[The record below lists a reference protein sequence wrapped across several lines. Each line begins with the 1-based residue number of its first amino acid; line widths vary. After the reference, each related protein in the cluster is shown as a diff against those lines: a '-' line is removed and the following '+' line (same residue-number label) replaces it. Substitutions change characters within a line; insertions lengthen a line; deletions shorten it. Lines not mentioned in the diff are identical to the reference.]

1 MSKKAKISNE
11 FANLEIGNSGIKIL
25 NLIPYVLYQNDSGN
39 YESVN
44 LSDNI
49 NNYQY
54 IEIIYKNES
63 YRYNSVKVPRG
74 QLYAT
79 LITHYTVDW
88 GTQIHISDA
97 YISDNTIK
105 LLDGRFINCSLSS
118 GNLTYGSQTT
128 IRIVKVI
135 GYK

>member
-1 MSKKAKISNE
+1 MSKKAKITNE
-11 FANLEIGNSGIKIL
+11 FANLEIGDCGIKIL
-25 NLIPYVLYQNDSGN
+25 NLIPYVLYQNDNGSN
-39 YESVN
+39 ESVN
-44 LSDNI
+44 LSDDI

-63 YRYNSVKVPRG
+63 YRYNSVKIPCG

-79 LITHYTVDW
+79 LITHYTADW

-97 YISDNTIK
+97 YISGNTIK
-105 LLDGRFINCSLSS
+105 LLDGRFINCILSD
-118 GNLTYGSQTT
+118 GNLSYGSQTT
-128 IRIVKVI
+128 IRIIKVI